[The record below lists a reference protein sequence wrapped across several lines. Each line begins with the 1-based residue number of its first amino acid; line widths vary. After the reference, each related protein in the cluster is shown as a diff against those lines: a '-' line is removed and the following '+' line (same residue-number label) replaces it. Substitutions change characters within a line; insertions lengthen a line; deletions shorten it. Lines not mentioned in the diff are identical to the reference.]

1 MNTTETLESMEP
13 TPTVTE
19 RPCAVAPTPKE
30 IHRFLSQFVIAQN
43 VAKRKLAVAVYNHYH
58 RIDYMKTMPPYGVEL
73 SKSNV
78 LMVGPSGSGKTLL
91 AQTLAR
97 CLQVPFAMADATSLT
112 EAGYMGEDVEH
123 VLLRLFQAAGED
135 QEKAERGIIYIDE
148 IDKIMRKSEGPS
160 LSRDVSGEG
169 VQQALLKILEGT
181 VAQLPRRQ
189 GKKHP
194 SDDLQPLDTSH
205 ILFLC
210 GGAFVGLDKII
221 AQRILQQAQ
230 AETQQGKDPS
240 LDSFDLSTTELQKRM
255 LPEDLVK
262 FGMLPEFVGRLPVLA
277 ALEELDHEALVR
289 ILTEPKNSLV
299 RQYKQILAFEGVDL
313 HFSEDSLHAI
323 AEKALQRQ
331 IGARGLRMIVEE
343 VMLDVMYEVPSIK
356 GLKELHIRRE
366 HVEGSESLAEQWNH
380 LA

>member
-19 RPCAVAPTPKE
+19 RPCSVAPTPKE

-240 LDSFDLSTTELQKRM
+240 LDSLDLSTTELQKRM

-299 RQYKQILAFEGVDL
+299 RQYKQILAFEGVEL
-313 HFSEDSLHAI
+313 HFSDDSLDAI

-366 HVEGSESLAEQWNH
+366 HVVGSEALAEQWEH

>member
-1 MNTTETLESMEP
+1 MSTIEPNVSSES
-13 TPTVTE
+13 TPTVTQ

-30 IHRFLSQFVIAQN
+30 IHRFLDQFVIAQH

-123 VLLRLFQAAGED
+123 VLLRLLQTAEGDA
-135 QEKAERGIIYIDE
+135 EKAERGIIYIDE

-181 VAQLPRRQ
+181 VAQLPRKQ

-205 ILFLC
+205 ILFMC
-210 GGAFVGLDKII
+210 GGAFVGLDKVI
-221 AQRILQQAQ
+221 AQRLLQQAQ
-230 AETQQGKDPS
+230 AETQEGKDPS
-240 LDSFDLSTTELQKRM
+240 IDTFDFSLTELHKRM
-255 LPEDLVK
+255 LPEDLVR

-289 ILTEPKNSLV
+289 ILQEPKNSLV
-299 RQYKQILAFEGVDL
+299 KQYKQILAFEGVEL
-313 HFSEDSLHAI
+313 HIEEDALDAI
-323 AEKALQRQ
+323 ADLALKRQ

-343 VMLDVMYEVPSIK
+343 VMLDVMYEVPSVK
-356 GLKELHIRRE
+356 GLKELHIQRS
-366 HVEGSESLAEQWNH
+366 HVEGAESLTEQWKH
-380 LA
+380 LV